1 MGSVGEAP
9 HPPFRIG
16 RGRCDF
22 GGGSDTDAC
31 AAAAETQP
39 VAIEGRAVN
48 IAAYKARVAGKLLD
62 YVLAERIGLLV
73 DYDSYLTTDPYNY
86 FNAVNDPQRY
96 FRRVAPMGPVA
107 PYEWVALRRI
117 SDRTR

>member
-1 MGSVGEAP
+1 MAKP
-9 HPPFRIG
+9 HTG
-16 RGRCDF
+16 R
-22 GGGSDTDAC
+22 
-31 AAAAETQP
+31 
-39 VAIEGRAVN
+39 VN

-73 DYDSYLTTDPYNY
+73 DYDSYLTADPYNY

-96 FRRVAPMGPVA
+96 FRRVAPTGPVT